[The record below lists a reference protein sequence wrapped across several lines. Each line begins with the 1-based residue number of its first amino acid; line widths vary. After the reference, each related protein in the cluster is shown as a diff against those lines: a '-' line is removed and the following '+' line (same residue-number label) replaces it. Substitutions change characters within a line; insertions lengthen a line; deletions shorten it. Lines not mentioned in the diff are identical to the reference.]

1 MDIGKLDYRQYLV
14 DAAVEEMS
22 RQLGSDHVTQHGTR
36 VDFDGSIK
44 MARVLEAVF
53 RAMFDRSDAMVEEIA
68 RSLAP
73 AQQSWEEYRGLAT
86 DAVSGMTGFLLDVL
100 DPLP

>member
-22 RQLGSDHVTQHGTR
+22 RQLGSDHVIQHGTR
-36 VDFDGSIK
+36 VDLDGSIK

-53 RAMFDRSDAMVEEIA
+53 RAIFDRSDAMVEEIA

-73 AQQSWEEYRGLAT
+73 AQQSW
-86 DAVSGMTGFLLDVL
+86 
-100 DPLP
+100 